1 MYSMPQRA
9 LAECFGTATLVLVG
23 PGSVVATLKLAGSLA
38 PAITE
43 GDLLGIAFAFGFI
56 IMVLVYAIGKVSGC
70 HINPAV
76 TFGLAVTKRMP
87 WREVPLYLIAQF
99 VGAVIGGFGVW
110 GVFGGNAVTLGMGQT
125 HFAADA
131 STTMFAQAAL
141 AEALGTGLLM
151 FAILGIVDSR
161 SPGMLAGIVIGAA
174 IVANILIFGSV
185 SGASLNP
192 ARAFG
197 PELVQAI
204 AGGATFWSQY
214 LPVYLV
220 PGLAGATGAAFLY
233 DFIANPRV
241 VEEPVIDAVSRAD
254 ADPDDSLDLPKG
266 Q

>member
-1 MYSMPQRA
+1 
-9 LAECFGTATLVLVG
+9 
-23 PGSVVATLKLAGSLA
+23 
-38 PAITE
+38 
-43 GDLLGIAFAFGFI
+43 
-56 IMVLVYAIGKVSGC
+56 
-70 HINPAV
+70 
-76 TFGLAVTKRMP
+76 MP
-87 WREVPLYLIAQF
+87 WRDVPFYLIAQL
-99 VGAVIGGFGVW
+99 VGSVIGAFGVW
-110 GVFGGNAVTLGMGQT
+110 GVFGAGAVTLGMGQT

-131 STTMFAQAAL
+131 STSIFVQAAL

-174 IVANILIFGSV
+174 IVANIMIFGPV
-185 SGASLNP
+185 TGASLNP

-220 PGLAGATGAAFLY
+220 PGLAGAAGAAFLY

-241 VEEPVIDAVSRAD
+241 VEEPVIDAVSH
-254 ADPDDSLDLPKG
+254 DDVVPEESLDQPKG